1 LGHSRELINEVA
13 ITDEVSDRNVLDP
26 EHLCNV
32 LVFIDINI
40 EVLELA
46 VVLLYCIDKHW
57 L

>member
-1 LGHSRELINEVA
+1 MVKDKFDDVKK
-13 ITDEVSDRNVLDP
+13 TYP